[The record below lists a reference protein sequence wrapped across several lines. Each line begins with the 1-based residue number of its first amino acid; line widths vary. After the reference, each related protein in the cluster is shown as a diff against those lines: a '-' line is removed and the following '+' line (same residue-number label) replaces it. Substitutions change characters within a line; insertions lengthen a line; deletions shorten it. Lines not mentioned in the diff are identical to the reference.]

1 MYKRISHIFIIML
14 FFIFATT
21 PIIANMPPTISADS
35 AILME
40 EKTGMVLYEKNP
52 DKQEYPASMTKIM
65 TLILSLKDNHL
76 NHIIQISPE
85 AAHVESTI
93 LKEGEW
99 ITVEQLLYLMMLD
112 SDNGAAIAL
121 GEYISGDI
129 DTFSSLM
136 NQEALQLGAMHTNF
150 SNPNGMPNNN
160 HYSTA
165 RDIAIIARQGLSIP
179 HSKQIV
185 STKNKRIHFIHPQI
199 YYDIENTNQLLFSY
213 TGAIGIKTGWTNAA
227 KGCLAAA
234 ATRKGY
240 TLIVVIMHSD
250 TGQSRFNEAAALLD
264 YGFSLRE

>member
-1 MYKRISHIFIIML
+1 
-14 FFIFATT
+14 
-21 PIIANMPPTISADS
+21 
-35 AILME
+35 
-40 EKTGMVLYEKNP
+40 
-52 DKQEYPASMTKIM
+52 
-65 TLILSLKDNHL
+65 
-76 NHIIQISPE
+76 
-85 AAHVESTI
+85 
-93 LKEGEW
+93 
-99 ITVEQLLYLMMLD
+99 MMLD

-179 HSKQIV
+179 HFKQIV

-240 TLIVVIMHSD
+240 TLIVVVMHSD

>member
-1 MYKRISHIFIIML
+1 MHKRISHIFIIML

-35 AILME
+35 EILME
-40 EKTGMVLYEKNP
+40 EKTGRVLYEKNP

-65 TLILSLKDNHL
+65 TLILSLKDNYL

-179 HSKQIV
+179 HFKQIV

-240 TLIVVIMHSD
+240 TLIVVVMHSD